1 MRICTA
7 ILQSSHAIESKYA
20 IDVDKYGAKPE
31 GEDGIAVVMCQG
43 ARDYIDVFV
52 ATSSSQSAPREDDGG
67 EIMHTVSVNR
77 TALVFGRTL
86 YRWMVHRERRG
97 TEKHGLRGQGLR
109 TTRRTANNNGIENK
123 IVRRKR
129 NVSTRPRPGG
139 VVSHEYMSGSQL
151 RCSQCRGPL
160 V

>member
-52 ATSSSQSAPREDDGG
+52 ATSSSQISESAPREDDGG

-97 TEKHGLRGQGLR
+97 TEK
-109 TTRRTANNNGIENK
+109 
-123 IVRRKR
+123 
-129 NVSTRPRPGG
+129 PRLAYNEED
-139 VVSHEYMSGSQL
+139 SE
-151 RCSQCRGPL
+151 
-160 V
+160 